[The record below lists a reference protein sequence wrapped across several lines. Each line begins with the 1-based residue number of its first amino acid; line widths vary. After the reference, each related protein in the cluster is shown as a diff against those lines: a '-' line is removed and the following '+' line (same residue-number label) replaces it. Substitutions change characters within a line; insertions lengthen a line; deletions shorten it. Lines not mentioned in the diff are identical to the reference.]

1 MRVPIIDPTTG
12 ASEYGANL
20 AQWDWKPFDTAMDAA
35 KTTYNM
41 VQGNKEEKRQQ
52 EEMEMEKLL
61 FPSKQKAAELQL
73 TKLQSEINE
82 NNARAEA
89 LLGQADADGLG
100 TSYVGGNLLN
110 ERIAMI
116 AGGGDYGYL
125 WGSNAA
131 SAPKATETASP
142 NTASVTTSTTTPK
155 RVSF

>member
-1 MRVPIIDPTTG
+1 MKVPIIDPTTG

-82 NNARAEA
+82 NNARADA

-100 TSYVGGNLLN
+100 TSYVGGDALN
-110 ERIAMI
+110 QRIAMI

-125 WGSNAA
+125 WGSPAKV
-131 SAPKATETASP
+131 APTKK
-142 NTASVTTSTTTPK
+142 TTT
-155 RVSF
+155 F